1 MEGLETGNES
11 SQVMVSLS
19 LFYLKRIII
28 IFFFL
33 DHCCCVGFSL
43 VAVSR
48 GSSLVAVYRLLI
60 AVASLIAEH
69 GL

>member
-1 MEGLETGNES
+1 M
-11 SQVMVSLS
+11 
-19 LFYLKRIII
+19 
-28 IFFFL
+28 
-33 DHCCCVGFSL
+33 GFSL

>member
-28 IFFFL
+28 FFFFWIIVAAWVFL
-33 DHCCCVGFSL
+33 SL
-43 VAVSR
+43 Q
-48 GSSLVAVYRLLI
+48 
-60 AVASLIAEH
+60 
-69 GL
+69 

>member
-28 IFFFL
+28 IFFFWIIVAAWVFL
-33 DHCCCVGFSL
+33 SL
-43 VAVSR
+43 Q
-48 GSSLVAVYRLLI
+48 
-60 AVASLIAEH
+60 
-69 GL
+69 

>member
-28 IFFFL
+28 FFFL

-43 VAVSR
+43 IAVSR

>member
-28 IFFFL
+28 IIIFFGSLLPRGLFL
-33 DHCCCVGFSL
+33 SL
-43 VAVSR
+43 Q
-48 GSSLVAVYRLLI
+48 
-60 AVASLIAEH
+60 
-69 GL
+69 